1 MDKDIDY
8 INVFTMEGINR
19 EELKEITAKYAY
31 MVIPTEYVCV
41 YHKLLVYMADFG
53 KALIADCSAACK
65 GSSKTVVDC
74 WNMFQSAVACYNLD
88 RKKEAETYIKYIEA
102 QLKLIYKGTGKQVY
116 DDRFVVPLDEKGHIS
131 AIVSCGN
138 ETKFYVD
145 EETGKL
151 IESSK
156 GEHAQEFTL
165 IDEGLASRRVK
176 CFNVDEPGC
185 VREISLEDNPVYDN
199 EIDFVQPIPLFIPVG
214 ITVVNLENNY
224 VWNNVV
230 NIRGTYHN
238 RKTDTNT
245 VFNLA
250 GNGQY
255 LDTVQGYKD
264 IYNLTC
270 EILDKSYEFV
280 EWKYCVFNKDRV
292 NSGIDMVNL
301 IKSDGIRLGSNTSYS
316 FNITEF
322 NKEFPNRCYY
332 IGAVI
337 RKRVV
342 PCIVTASANYADGYN
357 ITGVGTYNEGD
368 RVTIVVTAK
377 EGYVFNNM
385 DINGQLQTSNN
396 TYSFVITDDTHITIN
411 LTKKD
416 TYVGILIAADSAKY
430 NLKVNNAA
438 QQTDYK
444 LDAFKYQS
452 TTITATYE
460 SIEGDIIPKGWYKL
474 TTNAE
479 SISDMNITDDILAN
493 AEVINNTTLNV
504 TTPQYTNY
512 KYLVYIPK
520 YESFKQVLQE
530 VIIAPMEEG
539 ITSAETG
546 HIRYKINDEE
556 WVDNVETIYNQHL
569 PFNAKLTVEF
579 VPNEGYEYVRTDY
592 ISSINTTET
601 TFSNTNPFV
610 ITNDNTN
617 PDILGFVYYIK
628 TRKIVPKVSVSVKY
642 NIDKLIDRRE
652 RPSNSLRFNGSYV
665 YDNNTV
671 TKAITIGDKIRI
683 RYSKS
688 IGIELQEPDFKGC
701 EFKIVDEFNQPNG
714 YIEYEITIKAPVTFE
729 IKSVEYPILTYT
741 YIPSKEDQPI
751 MTDRYREIAMS
762 QNANGTRS
770 LKWSYDKDAITTIY
784 ATYINNSRPS
794 KITVS
799 NIENITY
806 KGGTGIEDAT
816 EYTVK
821 MVRDT
826 LIEHIEYES

>member
-74 WNMFQSAVACYNLD
+74 WNMFQSAIACYNLD

-165 IDEGLASRRVK
+165 IDEGLTPRRVK

-214 ITVVNLENNY
+214 ITVINLENNY

-238 RKTDTNT
+238 KKTDTNT
-245 VFNLA
+245 AFNLA

-255 LDTVQGYKD
+255 LDTIQGYKD

-270 EILDKSYEFV
+270 EILDNTYEFV
-280 EWKYCVFNKDRV
+280 EWKKYVANKNTV
-292 NSGIDMVNL
+292 GSGIFMVRVVNL
-301 IKSDGIRLGSNTSYS
+301 NGNTVSTNQSYI
-316 FNITEF
+316 FNINEF
-322 NKEFPNRCYY
+322 NKENPDLMYY
-332 IGAVI
+332 IAPVI
-337 RKRVV
+337 RKKYIA
-342 PCIVTASANYADGYN
+342 CNVTASANYNDGYE
-357 ITGVGTYNEGD
+357 ISGIGTYNYGE
-368 RVTIVVTAK
+368 RVNIVVTAK
-377 EGYVFNNM
+377 EGYTFNNM
-385 DINGQLQTSNN
+385 SINGQLQTNNN
-396 TYSFVITDDTHITIN
+396 TYSFIITENIHITIN
-411 LTKKD
+411 LTKKII
-416 TYVGILIAADSAKY
+416 YAGILIAADSTKY
-430 NLKVNNAA
+430 NLKVNNII
-438 QQTDYK
+438 QQNDYK
-444 LDAFKYQS
+444 LDALRYQS

-460 SIEGDIIPKGWYKL
+460 SVDNNVIPKGWYKL
-474 TTNAE
+474 ITNAE
-479 SISDMNITDDILAN
+479 SVADMNITDDMLSN
-493 AEVINNTTLNV
+493 AEVINDIALTI

-512 KYLVYIPK
+512 KYLVYVPK
-520 YESFKQVLQE
+520 YESIRKTLQE
-530 VIIAPMEEG
+530 VLIRNLNDVHAAG
-539 ITSAETG
+539 TFG
-546 HIRYKINDEE
+546 HMRSRVNGGE
-556 WVDNVETIYNQHL
+556 WSNAVESIYTDSFPLGQKVEVEIL
-569 PFNAKLTVEF
+569 PID
-579 VPNEGYEYVRTDY
+579 GYEYV
-592 ISSINTTET
+592 STTYHDNIDIAEKAWADV
-601 TFSNTNPFV
+601 NPFNLK
-610 ITNDNTN
+610 IDNTD
-617 PDILGFVYYIK
+617 PKILGYMYVSYV
-628 TRKIVPKVSVSVKY
+628 RKIVPKINVSVKY
-642 NIDKLIDRRE
+642 SIDKLIDRRE
-652 RPSNSLRFNGSYV
+652 RPSNSLRFNGTYV
-665 YDNNTV
+665 YDNTTV
-671 TKAITIGDKIRI
+671 TKSVAIGDKIRI

-701 EFKIVDEFNQPNG
+701 EFKIVDEFNQSNG
-714 YIEYEITIKAPVTFE
+714 YIEYEVTVNAPVTFE
-729 IKSVEYPILTYT
+729 IKSIEYPILTYT
-741 YIPSKEDQPI
+741 YNPSKESQPI
-751 MTDRYREIAMS
+751 MTDKYREIAMT

-784 ATYINNSRPS
+784 ATYINNSRPN

-821 MVRDT
+821 MVKDT